1 MASKKVTFTG
11 HDGSQLSAS
20 LELPARRPQAFA
32 LFAHCFTCGKD
43 SVAAARIS
51 RALTDHGIAVMRFD
65 FTGLGNSEGD
75 FANTNFSSNV
85 EDLVAAAAYLREHHQ
100 APALLVGHSLGGAA
114 VLAAAHEIPES
125 VAVATLAAPAEP
137 DHVLQQFGEPSRDE
151 ISRSGEATVSLAG
164 RPFNIK
170 RQFLQDLQSSRI
182 DDCIAHLGK
191 ALLVMHSPLDTQV
204 GVDSAS
210 RIFLRA
216 KHPKSFVSLDK
227 ANHLLTRREDAE
239 YAATVLAAWASHY
252 LPMADAT
259 PLPAGIVE
267 VSESG
272 TGKFTQVVRSGRHV
286 LAADE
291 PADVGGDDAGPGPY
305 DYLLAGLGACTS
317 MTLRLYAERK
327 QIPLQGVSVR
337 LQHGRVHAEDCADCE
352 TSSGQIDQIT
362 RTLELTGDLSEAQH
376 ADLLRIAD
384 RCPVHRTLENEIKI
398 RTSLASDQQQEN
410 P

>member
-20 LELPARRPQAFA
+20 LELPARRPKAFA

-51 RALTDHGIAVMRFD
+51 RALTEHGIAVLRFD

-85 EDLVAAAAYLREHHQ
+85 EDLVAAAAYLRQHHQ
-100 APALLVGHSLGGAA
+100 APALLIGHSLGGAA
-114 VLAAAHEIPES
+114 VLAAARDIPES

-137 DHVLQQFGEPSRDE
+137 DHVLQQFGTSSRDE
-151 ISRSGEATVSLAG
+151 ISRTGEAVVSLAG

-170 RQFLQDLQSSRI
+170 RQFLDDLQDNRI
-182 DDCIAHLGK
+182 DDSIANLGK

-210 RIFLRA
+210 RIFLHA
-216 KHPKSFVSLDK
+216 KHPKSFISLDK

-252 LPMADAT
+252 LPMESVQ
-259 PLPAGIVE
+259 PLPAGVVE
-267 VSESG
+267 VAASG

-291 PADVGGDDAGPGPY
+291 PTDVGGDDTGPGPY

-317 MTLRLYAERK
+317 MTLRLYADRK

-337 LQHGRVHAEDCADCE
+337 LQHARVHATDCDDCE
-352 TSSGQIDQIT
+352 TTDGHIDEIT
-362 RTLELTGDLSEAQH
+362 RTLELSGELSEAQQ

-384 RCPVHRTLENEIKI
+384 RCPVHRTLENEIKV
-398 RTSLASDQQQEN
+398 RTSLFSE
-410 P
+410 